1 MNPLQIST
9 DGDGQT
15 KSPNDKDLSTMSQT
29 HPFQQ
34 VLEQDPRYS
43 LEAYEFVCDAL
54 SYAREVLGY
63 GSLEPVEGEQKP
75 RKERHLTGQQLCEA
89 SRRMAI
95 ERYGMMAKAVLNSW
109 GVHST
114 GDLGEI
120 VYNLISAEQ
129 MSKSARDRREDF
141 DDVFDFQKAFLDDFD
156 FSLAPARRKPLPEE

>member
-1 MNPLQIST
+1 
-9 DGDGQT
+9 
-15 KSPNDKDLSTMSQT
+15 MSQT
-29 HPFQQ
+29 HPFQR
-34 VLEQDPRYS
+34 VLQQDQRYS

-54 SYAREVLGY
+54 TYAREVLGY
-63 GSLEPVEGEQKP
+63 GAFEPVEGEEKP

-89 SRRMAI
+89 GRRMAL

-109 GVHST
+109 GVHTT

-141 DDVFDFQKAFLDDFD
+141 DNVFDFQKAFLDEFD
-156 FSLAPARRKPLPEE
+156 FSRTKQRRKKLPED